1 MSNFEVILAL
11 RNLKDKKLSFTD
23 DEYLAINAAI
33 ETIKR
38 VNRLK
43 KLVRRTAKA
52 FWSGF
57 WACFVI
63 YTIILVLF
71 FTN

>member
-23 DEYLAINAAI
+23 DEYLAINEAI

-38 VNRLK
+38 VSRLQ